1 MKFLENDKLADLT
14 AKLTDATIGIGNRFI
29 NGRIEAFT
37 LKRAGTDKKYAHALG
52 EKYQHEINFVET
64 EIAELRRS
72 IGRSLSAGSKVEAT
86 RKVQPS
92 RRGKRRSLSMDSA
105 NTSSTRKVKSCLKL
119 RSDPLYVDVNKSP
132 NFNYSN
138 SALGDFQHTCTRR
151 LMTDLILTL
160 NISFPDY
167 DFSNVKPSHFV
178 KMPNS
183 ASAMYSTNEKL
194 SELAATT
201 SVGNNFLVELWNAI
215 NEVIGCAESD
225 VYSYVPPNKFDD
237 GDPLSF
243 LTQTLDGTDGLNI
256 LPLWTFNFFFINK
269 SLKRILLFTCVQ
281 TMRNEIA
288 PSSMD
293 ELETGELFAHH
304 EDLAPTSGNLGR
316 GNNAMHSW
324 EDYDD
329 YDDPKDF
336 DMDCMR
342 QAVAAPPPPATVA

>member
-14 AKLTDATIGIGNRFI
+14 AKLTDATIGSGNRFI

-37 LKRAGTDKKYAHALG
+37 MKRAGTDKKYAHALG
-52 EKYQHEINFVET
+52 EKFQHEIDFVQT
-64 EIAELRRS
+64 EIAELRKSIIRS
-72 IGRSLSAGSKVEAT
+72 VSAGSKAEAT

-105 NTSSTRKVKSCLKL
+105 NTRVSRKVKSCLRS
-119 RSDPLYVDVNKSP
+119 RSDSLSVDVNKFA

-138 SALGDFQHTCTRR
+138 SALGDFQQTCTRR

-178 KMPNS
+178 KMRNS
-183 ASAMYSTNEKL
+183 TSAINCTNEKL

-201 SVGNNFLVELWNAI
+201 VAGDNLLSELWNAI
-215 NEVIGCAESD
+215 NDVIDCSDSD
-225 VYSYVPPNKFDD
+225 VYSYVPPNQFDD

-243 LTQTLDGTDGLNI
+243 LTQTLDGTDGANV

-288 PSSMD
+288 PQSVD
-293 ELETGELFAHH
+293 ELETGESFTYH
-304 EDLAPTSGNLGR
+304 EDSAPQSGNL
-316 GNNAMHSW
+316 NKLSNW
-324 EDYDD
+324 DDEDEYDST
-329 YDDPKDF
+329 DF

-342 QAVAAPPPPATVA
+342 QAVAAPPPPAIVA